1 MSVLNK
7 NTLASF
13 LDFRITLAPESMKF
27 ALEELN
33 EQLLASLTRKTLQAG
48 DTLFRQG
55 DVGNSM
61 YIVREG
67 RLEARVRQANGT
79 EMKVGEIAA
88 GDPVGEIQLLTGGR
102 RTATVLAIADTVLLE
117 FPSDRITEISL
128 KFPNS
133 YQQLK
138 QKILQRLRRN
148 QLMQLM
154 PNLMDD
160 FDEYQLQ
167 DLEAQLEWLRVKKG
181 DLLIRQGDPGDAM
194 YIVVSGRLR
203 VVHENPDGSQEPL
216 LEIARGETV
225 GEMSFFTND
234 IRSASVY
241 AMRDSVLV
249 KLSSVVFYE
258 LIGRHPSFHN
268 HITRGIVRRL
278 QTKAR
283 SVKSQVGVTNF
294 AIVPLDNHP
303 IVYSF
308 IRAFVRSMGQ
318 HGSTLYLNHDQ
329 LSASMGFHEDADNSD
344 PSNGLRISTWLDEQE
359 RRYKYVFLETTPTIN
374 SWSRRAIQR
383 ADHII
388 FIAKGTS
395 ETFVQD
401 IEKQIL
407 KEAGHTRKTLAL
419 LYNDGSSPPVTTR
432 YWLANREIDQHF
444 NIRIDT
450 SKDID
455 RFARALAGRSIGLV
469 LSGGGAR
476 GFGHMG
482 VIKALQESNIP
493 IDMVGGT
500 SMGAVIAAHVAMNR
514 KYDEMYARTKEAFV
528 EAKPFKKQIPL
539 FSFYK
544 GKKLDE
550 VTYQILY
557 QDNYIEDTWLPCYFV
572 SSSLTSSDIAVHDS
586 GLIWNAIRASTALPG
601 IITPVLLND
610 QLHVDGGL
618 LNNLPVDVMRER
630 SQGKVIAVDVTQMK
644 SVPPQATKAPNL
656 LDFVM
661 NRGGSSNKN
670 TDFPSILEVLMRSM
684 LLGSVK
690 KTRLSLK
697 EADFSICPPV
707 DDYGLLEFPS
717 IDPIVEAAYQ
727 HTKGKL
733 AMGVLQEKL
742 GL

>member
-1 MSVLNK
+1 MKLNIDE
-7 NTLASF
+7 
-13 LDFRITLAPESMKF
+13 LD
-27 ALEELN
+27 
-33 EQLLASLTRKTLQAG
+33 EQLLATLTRKTLQAG
-48 DTLFRQG
+48 DTLFQQG

-67 RLEARVRQANGT
+67 RLEARVRQANGS
-79 EMKVGEIAA
+79 EMKVGEISS

-102 RTATVLAIADTVLLE
+102 RTATVRAIADTLLLE
-117 FPSDRITEISL
+117 FPSDRIKEISQT
-128 KFPNS
+128 FPES

-148 QLMQLM
+148 QLMALM

-160 FDEYQLQ
+160 FNEHQLQ
-167 DLEAQLEWLRVKKG
+167 DLEAQLEWLRAKKG
-181 DLLIRQGDPGDAM
+181 DQLIQQGDPGDAM

-203 VVHENPDGSQEPL
+203 VVHENPDGTQEHL

-234 IRSASVY
+234 SRSASVY

-249 KLSSVVFYE
+249 KLSQSVFYE

-278 QTKAR
+278 QTNSRAK
-283 SVKSQVGVTNF
+283 KTQQGVTNF
-294 AIVPLDNHP
+294 AIVPLEDHP
-303 IVYSF
+303 AVHSF
-308 IRAFVRSMGQ
+308 IRAFARTMG
-318 HGSTLYLNHDQ
+318 HYGSTLYLNREQ
-329 LSASMGFHEDADNSD
+329 LNMSLGFSESGDNPD
-344 PSNGLRISTWLDEQE
+344 PSSALRISTWLDEQE
-359 RRYKYVFLETTPTIN
+359 RKYKYVFLETTPSMIPWT
-374 SWSRRAIQR
+374 RRAIQR
-383 ADHII
+383 ADHIL
-388 FIAKGTS
+388 FVARGGA
-395 ETFVQD
+395 ETFVHD
-401 IEKQIL
+401 IEKHIL
-407 KEAGHTRKTLAL
+407 REAGATTTSLAL
-419 LYNDGSSPPVTTR
+419 LYQDGSSPPTTTR
-432 YWLANREIDQHF
+432 YWLGNREIDQHF
-444 NIRIDT
+444 NIRVNT

-455 RFARALAGRSIGLV
+455 RFCRTLTGNSIGLV

-476 GFGHMG
+476 GFAHMG

-493 IDMVGGT
+493 IDVVGGT

-514 KYDEMYARTKEAFV
+514 DYEEMYSRTKEAFV

-557 QDNYIEDTWLPCYFV
+557 QDHFIEDTWLPCYFV
-572 SSSLTSSDIAVHDS
+572 SSSLTSSDVAVHDS

-618 LNNLPVDVMRER
+618 LNNLPVDIMKER
-630 SQGKVIAVDVTQMK
+630 FQGKIIAVDVTQMQT
-644 SVPPQATKAPNL
+644 VTPQTTKAPNL

-661 NRGGSSNKN
+661 NRGGSGSKN
-670 TDFPSILEVLMRSM
+670 ADFPSILEVLMRSM

-690 KTRLSLK
+690 KTRTSLN
-697 EADFSICPPV
+697 EADYAICPPV
-707 DDYGLLEFPS
+707 DEYGLLEFPM
-717 IDPIVEAAYQ
+717 IDEIVEAAYQ

-733 AMGVLQEKL
+733 AMGVIQEKL
-742 GL
+742 GI